1 MKYLII
7 IASFV
12 LTFLYSCDTPMEPG
26 RSGDK
31 LSGYI
36 THLDTN
42 VVRSNTGFYSISL
55 YSSDLTNPFY
65 RVPVRTDSLNL
76 TKRPDNFCY
85 ESMYNMLGVPAGRYH
100 IAVTWSRYPRVENE
114 IPLVLGTYGCDT
126 NYSCTDHTIIVYP
139 NFDGNFRNI
148 HSWSDTTRRMN

>member
-12 LTFLYSCDTPMEPG
+12 LTFLYGCDTPMEPG
-26 RSGDK
+26 RPGDK

-42 VVRSNTGFYSISL
+42 VIISNSGFYSISL
-55 YSSDLTNPFY
+55 FSADSVNPFY
-65 RVPVRTDSLNL
+65 RVPLRTDSLNL

-85 ESMYNMLGVPAGRYH
+85 ESLYSMLGIPAGRYH
-100 IAVTWSRYPRVENE
+100 VAV
-114 IPLVLGTYGCDT
+114 
-126 NYSCTDHTIIVYP
+126 
-139 NFDGNFRNI
+139 
-148 HSWSDTTRRMN
+148 